1 MNSINTYYA
10 DYIFRKLYNIIF
22 TYLYISIL

>member
-10 DYIFRKLYNIIF
+10 NYIFRKLYIIVF